1 MLKFSSLMRVVPYV
15 LPTCCAAL
23 LCSSGAYAAE
33 SGNAA
38 AAATAINAVAP
49 NTHLELVD
57 PQYRSYVSSLIG
69 TYDSEEAI
77 AKANEEFAS
86 VSRFTNIVPQL
97 IKIKSEQ
104 DNFDL
109 EVALYK
115 PQKCEKNIAQC
126 PVFNYK
132 TQYNSAK
139 TTSTAN
145 TNVANTK
152 AADSR
157 YPLVLFSYAG
167 GFLIRVNYYLA
178 DYYQMLSNTLQAVV
192 AVPRYRL
199 ASEAPFPAPVIDNYS
214 ALTYLIDHAADY
226 MLNPDQVVLMGN
238 SAGGGLSAAL
248 ALFNRDHRQFPIKAQ
263 VLIYPMLDY
272 HTGSEAYHGD
282 DTSEY
287 IGQIAWNAKSN
298 AFAWEQYGDATAI
311 ATLSEHSLPDEDGN
325 SSDMTLRVAIPPY
338 LQAWKNFHEQN
349 HSKAD
354 NMAHHEKV
362 DYFGYFS
369 PSMAKDLGGLPPTF
383 INIGDLDLFAPESL
397 KFAGRLLQAGNVVEM
412 HLVPG
417 VYHLYE
423 LVDPNAMQ
431 SQEYYHRL
439 FSFLDQRLMAPQGQV
454 WKASSK

>member
-1 MLKFSSLMRVVPYV
+1 MFRFSSFRQALPLV

-23 LCSSGAYAAE
+23 LYSSGAYAAA
-33 SGNAA
+33 SSNAT
-38 AAATAINAVAP
+38 AATAAAP
-49 NTHLELVD
+49 NAHIELVD
-57 PQYRSYVSSLIG
+57 PQYRAYVNSLIG

-77 AKANEEFAS
+77 AKANAEFAA

-97 IKIKSEQ
+97 ITVKSEL

-115 PQKCEKNIAQC
+115 PQKCEKNTTQC
-126 PVFNYK
+126 PVFSYQ
-132 TQYNSAK
+132 TQYNEAK
-139 TTSTAN
+139 TAQGAN
-145 TNVANTK
+145 NTK
-152 AADSR
+152 AAADAR

-192 AVPRYRL
+192 AVPRYRI

-214 ALTYLIDHAADY
+214 ALTYLIDHAAEHQLD
-226 MLNPDQVVLMGN
+226 PEQVVLMGN

-272 HTGSEAYHGD
+272 HTGSEAYHGE

-311 ATLSEHSLPDEDGN
+311 ATLSEHSLPDEDGH
-325 SSDMTLRVAIPPY
+325 SSDMTLRVAIPPH
-338 LQAWKNFHEQN
+338 LQAWKNFHEQK
-349 HSKAD
+349 HSKAA

-383 INIGDLDLFAPESL
+383 INIGDRDLFAPESL
-397 KFAGRLLQAGNVVEM
+397 KFAGRLLEAGNIVEM

-423 LVDPNAMQ
+423 LVDPHATPSKQ
-431 SQEYYHRL
+431 YYQRL
-439 FSFLDQRLMAPQGQV
+439 FSFLDQRLMAPQGQS
-454 WKASSK
+454 WKEAEK